1 MNWFRCPR
9 KLIHLPLCVVA
20 YSCIDLKSRT
30 PEPKTLHVCIYI
42 YIFYM
47 ATNTE
52 MCICTYVY
60 CIYVHMCIERDRFD
74 IHNYSAELGCVPY

>member
-42 YIFYM
+42 HILYGYKHRNVYLYICILY
-47 ATNTE
+47 
-52 MCICTYVY
+52 ICTYVY
-60 CIYVHMCIERDRFD
+60 RER
-74 IHNYSAELGCVPY
+74 